1 MTIDQTLERGIA
13 LAKTP
18 EQQHKVEF
26 YITEIAATVERCNAM
41 LDELESET
49 ETEKEIRRIR
59 ECTKRGIL
67 A

>member
-18 EQQHKVEF
+18 EQQRKVEF

-41 LDELESET
+41 LDELET